1 MGPLQLLQVEK
12 GRCHQILH
20 QNNPVHQFVIMDAD
34 TPTTTSTMALWT
46 GGPGRGGVA
55 GQGTESMERVWGESR
70 TSTVQVLSTI
80 HCYARACN
88 VLLPAPP
95 ADLNGV
101 PVFWLLQP
109 PPIQKGK
116 QEKMS
121 LERGRL
127 QMDVMRGYKGA
138 IRRKILADPG

>member
-1 MGPLQLLQVEK
+1 MGPLQLLQVED

-46 GGPGRGGVA
+46 GGAGRGGVA

-70 TSTVQVLSTI
+70 PSTVQVLSPI

-109 PPIQKGK
+109 LPIPERETG
-116 QEKMS
+116 ENEFGEGAS
-121 LERGRL
+121 ANGRAARLRGRHSPE
-127 QMDVMRGYKGA
+127 DTG
-138 IRRKILADPG
+138 